1 MGFVLTFLS
10 VIFNEYYIPS
20 EPIKFIFE
28 MLLLI
33 LCSIPRII
41 GAMISYVYFPPEPKN
56 VEGKLILVCK
66 ICSQYRKL

>member
-20 EPIKFIFE
+20 EPIKFMFE

-41 GAMISYVYFPPEPKN
+41 KAIISYVYFSPEPKN

-66 ICSQYRKL
+66 KYNQYLTL